1 MSGAR
6 RWIGGAIGWALTG
19 GPIGALVGYAIG
31 RHFDKKA
38 EEEEARRAMYGGTA
52 HTAPGAAPGG
62 GGGAGAAKDFLSA
75 LMVLA
80 AAVMKADGRVLRSEL
95 AEVKRF
101 LSARFPTEQAQAA
114 LTILKELLEKEIDL
128 GPVCE
133 QIRWN
138 VSHPGRLEM
147 VHLLVGI
154 ALADGE
160 FAGPERNLTFR
171 IARLLGVSAADY
183 VSICAAAARRF
194 REEAE
199 AEFARGGGAG
209 GADGGSS
216 RRSRASSPH
225 ASSDP
230 DWAYKV
236 LQIDRSATDDEV
248 KKAYRKMAMKYHPDR
263 VATLGED
270 VKRSATEKF
279 QAVSAAYDAIKAE
292 RGLS

>member
-52 HTAPGAAPGG
+52 HAAPGSAPGG
-62 GGGAGAAKDFLSA
+62 GAHAPKDFLSA

-80 AAVMKADGRVLRSEL
+80 AAVMKADGRVLKSEL

-101 LSARFPTEQAQAA
+101 LSARFPTDQAQAA
-114 LTILKELLEKEIDL
+114 LTILKELLAKEIDL

-138 VSHPGRLEM
+138 VSHAGRLEM

-160 FAGPERNLTFR
+160 FAGAERNLTFR

-199 AEFARGGGAG
+199 AEFARGGGSG
-209 GADGGSS
+209 GAGGSS
-216 RRSRASSPH
+216 RRSRASSPR

-230 DWAYKV
+230 DWAYQV
-236 LQIDRSATDDEV
+236 LEIGRSATDDEV
-248 KKAYRKMAMKYHPDR
+248 KKAYRRMAMKYHPDR
-263 VATLGED
+263 VATLGEE
-270 VKRSATEKF
+270 VRRSATEKF
-279 QAVSAAYDAIKAE
+279 QAVSAAYESIKAE
-292 RGLS
+292 RGFA

>member
-52 HTAPGAAPGG
+52 RGAASSGG
-62 GGGAGAAKDFLSA
+62 PHAGAADGGRDFLVS
-75 LMVLA
+75 LLVLVA
-80 AAVMKADGRVLRSEL
+80 ATMKADGRVVKSEL
-95 AEVKRF
+95 EEVKRF
-101 LSARFPTEQAQAA
+101 LLAHYAAEEARKA
-114 LTILKELLEKEIDL
+114 LSLLKELLEKEIAL

-138 VSHPGRLEM
+138 MPHAGRLEL
-147 VHLLVGI
+147 VSLLVRI
-154 ALADGE
+154 SMADGE
-160 FAGPERNLTFR
+160 FAGSERNHTFR
-171 IARLLGVSAADY
+171 VARMLGVSAVDY
-183 VSICAAAARRF
+183 VSICAAAAQSF
-194 REEAE
+194 RERA
-199 AEFARGGGAG
+199 GGGAG
-209 GADGGSS
+209 EGGSS
-216 RRSRASSPH
+216 RRSRAGAPH

-236 LQIDRSATDDEV
+236 LETDRTATDDEI

-263 VATLGED
+263 VATLGEE
-270 VKRSATEKF
+270 VKKSATEKF
-279 QAVSAAYDAIKAE
+279 QAVSAAYEAVKAE
-292 RGLS
+292 RGIA

>member
-52 HTAPGAAPGG
+52 HGAASS
-62 GGGAGAAKDFLSA
+62 GGAHAGGADGGTDFLVS
-75 LMVLA
+75 LLVLVA
-80 AAVMKADGRVLRSEL
+80 ATMKADGRVVKSEL
-95 AEVKRF
+95 EEVKRF
-101 LSARFPTEQAQAA
+101 LLAHFAAAEAQKA
-114 LTILKELLEKEIDL
+114 LSLLKELLEKDIAL

-138 VSHPGRLEM
+138 MPHAGRLEL
-147 VHLLVGI
+147 VSLLVRI
-154 ALADGE
+154 SVADGE
-160 FAGPERNLTFR
+160 FAGSERNLTFR
-171 IARLLGVSAADY
+171 IARMLGVSAADY
-183 VSICAAAARRF
+183 VSICAAAAQAF
-194 REEAE
+194 RERAGET
-199 AEFARGGGAG
+199 GGAG
-209 GADGGSS
+209 AGGSS
-216 RRSRASSPH
+216 RRSRAGSPH

-236 LQIDRSATDDEV
+236 LEVDRSATDEEI

-279 QAVSAAYDAIKAE
+279 QAVAAAYDAIKAE
-292 RGLS
+292 RGIS

>member
-52 HTAPGAAPGG
+52 HAAPGAGERTHAP
-62 GGGAGAAKDFLSA
+62 KDFLSA

-80 AAVMKADGRVLRSEL
+80 AAVMKADGRVLKSEL

-101 LSARFPTEQAQAA
+101 LSARFPTDQAQAA
-114 LTILKELLEKEIDL
+114 LNILKELLEKEIDL
-128 GPVCE
+128 APVCE

-138 VSHPGRLEM
+138 VSHAGRLEM

-160 FAGPERNLTFR
+160 FAGAERNLTFR

-209 GADGGSS
+209 GASGGSS

-225 ASSDP
+225 ETADP

-263 VATLGED
+263 VATLGDD

-279 QAVSAAYDAIKAE
+279 QAVSAAYESIKAE
-292 RGLS
+292 RGLA

>member
-38 EEEEARRAMYGGTA
+38 EDGEARRAMYGGTA
-52 HTAPGAAPGG
+52 RGAAPGG
-62 GGGAGAAKDFLSA
+62 AHAGAADGGKDFLVS
-75 LMVLA
+75 LLVLVA
-80 AAVMKADGRVLRSEL
+80 ATMKADGRVVKAEL

-101 LSARFPTEQAQAA
+101 LLAHFAAAEAQKA
-114 LTILKELLEKEIDL
+114 LSLLKELLEKDIAL

-138 VSHPGRLEM
+138 MPHAGRLEL
-147 VHLLVGI
+147 VSLLVRI
-154 ALADGE
+154 SMADGE
-160 FAGPERNLTFR
+160 FAGQERNLTFR
-171 IARLLGVSAADY
+171 IARMLGVSAADY
-183 VSICAAAARRF
+183 VSICAAAAQSF
-194 REEAE
+194 RERAE
-199 AEFARGGGAG
+199 T
-209 GADGGSS
+209 GGSS
-216 RRSRASSPH
+216 RRSRAGSPH
-225 ASSDP
+225 ASTDP

-236 LQIDRSATDDEV
+236 LETDRSATDEEI

-279 QAVSAAYDAIKAE
+279 QAVAAAYEAIKEE
-292 RGLS
+292 RSLA

>member
-38 EEEEARRAMYGGTA
+38 EEEEECRTMYGGTA
-52 HTAPGAAPGG
+52 RGAA
-62 GGGAGAAKDFLSA
+62 AGAPRGAHAPKDFLAS

-80 AAVMKADGRVLRSEL
+80 AAAMKADGRILKSEL

-101 LSARFPTEQAQAA
+101 LSARFPADQAQAA
-114 LTILKELLEKEIDL
+114 LNVLKELLDKEFAL
-128 GPVCE
+128 EPVCE

-138 VSHPGRLEM
+138 MPHAGRLEL
-147 VHLLVGI
+147 VSLLVRI
-154 ALADGE
+154 SMADGE
-160 FAGPERNLTFR
+160 FSGTERNLTFR
-171 IARLLGVSAADY
+171 IARMLGVSAADY
-183 VSICAAAARRF
+183 VSICAVAARFF
-194 REEAE
+194 RESADEA
-199 AEFARGGGAG
+199 
-209 GADGGSS
+209 ADDASS
-216 RRSRASSPH
+216 RRSRASSPR

-230 DWAYKV
+230 DWAWKV
-236 LQIDRSATDDEV
+236 LEIDRSATDEEI

-263 VATLGED
+263 VATLGEE
-270 VKRSATEKF
+270 VRKSATEKF
-279 QAVSAAYDAIKAE
+279 QAVAAAYDAIKAE